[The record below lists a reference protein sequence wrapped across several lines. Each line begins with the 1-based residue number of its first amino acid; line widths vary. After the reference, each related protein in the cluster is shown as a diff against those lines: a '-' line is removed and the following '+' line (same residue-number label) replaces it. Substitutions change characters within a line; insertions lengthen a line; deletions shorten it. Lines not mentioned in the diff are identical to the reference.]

1 MYWGLHV
8 WGAMSCWID
17 MHFRERLNRGSMA
30 PMLCW
35 NPEIDSSRQHM
46 CGHLE
51 GCISALLHAFSVQ
64 SSRPKAEP
72 GGPGVHR
79 GSPWPKACFC
89 PVHWP
94 WAQVA
99 GAVPVALQARPE
111 LPGGGVTKT
120 VGNAAALL
128 LPAVST
134 VSSGEQPPAY
144 SVVTVMMVAALHSS

>member
-1 MYWGLHV
+1 
-8 WGAMSCWID
+8 
-17 MHFRERLNRGSMA
+17 MHA
-30 PMLCW
+30 
-35 NPEIDSSRQHM
+35 
-46 CGHLE
+46 HLE
-51 GCISALLHAFSVQ
+51 GCISALMHAFSAQ

-79 GSPWPKACFC
+79 GSPRSETCFC

-99 GAVPVALQARPE
+99 GAVPGALQARPK

-128 LPAVST
+128 LPVVST

-144 SVVTVMMVAALHSS
+144 SVVTVMIVAALHSCQWRITTQAKDSMSPNQQNHHPINQSMCKCRSHITADTASV